1 MIRRPP
7 ISTRTDTLFPY
18 TTLFRSEWL
27 NVPDSKSGVRENVP
41 GVRIPPSP
49 PQNKRADSMSAFLLC
64 RIEKREGFEAAAAAG
79 PVGESLPLRHKIKEP
94 TQCRS
99 EEHTSELQS
108 LMRISYAVSCL
119 KKTNTMNTTPKSP
132 TLSNKPSPTTDNT
145 HQ

>member
-79 PVGESLPLRHKIKEP
+79 PVGESLPLRHKIQEP
-94 TQCRS
+94 TKCRLFCGFIKLADDKNNRPNEVPLFS
-99 EEHTSELQS
+99 SGHRMTMS
-108 LMRISYAVSCL
+108 AVI
-119 KKTNTMNTTPKSP
+119 
-132 TLSNKPSPTTDNT
+132 
-145 HQ
+145 

>member
-94 TQCRS
+94 TQCRLFCCYSTLAGNKKPLKS
-99 EEHTSELQS
+99 E
-108 LMRISYAVSCL
+108 V
-119 KKTNTMNTTPKSP
+119 PGFP
-132 TLSNKPSPTTDNT
+132 
-145 HQ
+145 